1 MKELSVFEMESIAG
15 AYSWDFSS
23 IGSAIG
29 SVVSNAFE
37 VVTSALVMGGA
48 YAAIGSTIGGSHGSD
63 NGGIFGVGTVG
74 MAIGG
79 LWGIVSGAITGAV
92 TGAMLGWDKASTL
105 AYNAFDSFNNGS
117 HGIY

>member
-15 AYSWDFSS
+15 AYSWDFSTL
-23 IGSAIG
+23 GAAIG
-29 SVVSNAFE
+29 SVVSNGVE
-37 VVTSALVMGGA
+37 VVTSALVMGAA
-48 YAAIGSTIGGSHGSD
+48 YAAMGSVIGGAHGSD
-63 NGGIFGVGTVG
+63 NGGILGVGTIG

-79 LWGIVSGAITGAV
+79 IWGVISGAITGAV

-105 AYNAFDSFNNGS
+105 AYNSFESFNNGS